1 MKPLS
6 VRLAACLLTS
16 TPALPAATLPD
27 LVVLVRHAER
37 TTEPAGDPALT
48 PAGEQLAQA
57 LGLAPCVRRRASC
70 WSWATATP

>member
-16 TPALPAATLPD
+16 APALRAATLPD
-27 LVVLVRHAER
+27 LVVRHAER

-57 LGLAPCVRRRASC
+57 VGLAPCVRRRASC
-70 WSWATATP
+70 WSWATATR